1 VHVTACSE
9 FADVNTASRNTR
21 VVLAEKPQGA
31 LTIDQFM
38 LDVAPIPTPGPGEVL
53 LRTRWLSIDAAN
65 RAWMQAATYRD
76 ELKAG
81 VVMAGTGLGEVI
93 ESRAAGFAVG
103 DLVSGGIGWQQYG
116 VVPGAQAR
124 RLAPCEPLSH
134 LLSVYGTSGLTAYLG
149 LKNVGRVQPGETV
162 VVSAA
167 AGSVGSLVGQI
178 AKLQGARVVGIAGG
192 RAKCDWLVDALGFDA
207 AIDHRAGPLAPQ
219 LKAAAPKGV
228 DIYFDNVGGDVL
240 GACLFAMNTHGRI
253 VCCGAVSQYDGPTPP
268 HGPRGVPGLIV
279 LKRLLVQGFF
289 LPDHYGERDAAQA
302 QLQAWVESGALRVPE
317 DIVDGLANA
326 PAALVGLLAGE
337 NRGKRL
343 VRVA

>member
-1 VHVTACSE
+1 MPSTSTA
-9 FADVNTASRNTR
+9 ASNARI
-21 VVLAEKPQGA
+21 VLAEKPQGA
-31 LTIDQFM
+31 LTTAQFAH
-38 LDVAPIPTPGPGEVL
+38 DEAPMPRPAAGEL
-53 LRTRWLSIDAAN
+53 LVRTRLISIDAAN

-81 VVMAGTGLGEVI
+81 VVMAGSGLGEVI
-93 ESRAAGFAVG
+93 ESRDPGFAAG
-103 DLVSGGIGWQQYG
+103 DLVYAGLGWQTHA
-116 VVPGAQAR
+116 VVSAAQAR
-124 RLAPCEPLSH
+124 RLAPIEPLSH
-134 LLSVYGTSGLTAYLG
+134 WLSVYGTSGLTAYLG
-149 LKNVGRVQPGETV
+149 LKNVGRVQPGETL

-219 LKAAAPKGV
+219 LKLAAPKGV
-228 DIYFDNVGGDVL
+228 DVYFDNVGGDVL

-289 LPDHYGERDAAQA
+289 LPDHYGERDAAHA
-302 QLQAWVESGALRVPE
+302 QLQAWVESGALEVPE
-317 DIVDGLANA
+317 DIVDGLENA

-337 NRGKRL
+337 NRGKRM
-343 VRVA
+343 VRVG

>member
-1 VHVTACSE
+1 
-9 FADVNTASRNTR
+9 
-21 VVLAEKPQGA
+21 
-31 LTIDQFM
+31 M
-38 LDVAPIPTPGPGEVL
+38 LDEVPMPAPGPGELL
-53 LRTRWLSIDAAN
+53 LRTRLLSIDAAN
-65 RAWMQAATYRD
+65 RAWMQSATYRD

-81 VVMAGTGLGEVI
+81 TVMAGTGIGEVM
-93 ESRAAGFAVG
+93 ESRDPAFAVG
-103 DLVSGGIGWQQYG
+103 ELVSAGIGWQQHG
-116 VVPGAQAR
+116 VVAGAQAR
-124 RLAPCEPLSH
+124 KLAPCEPLSH

-149 LKNVGRVQPGETV
+149 LKNVGRVQAGETV

-192 RAKCDWLVDALGFDA
+192 RAKCDWLVDELGFDA
-207 AIDHRAGPLAPQ
+207 AIDYRAGPLAPQ
-219 LKAAAPKGV
+219 LKATAPKGV
-228 DIYFDNVGGDVL
+228 DVYFDNVGGDVL

-289 LPDHYGERDAAQA
+289 LPDHYGERDAAHA
-302 QLQAWVESGALRVPE
+302 QLKAWVQSGALRVPE
-317 DIVDGLANA
+317 DIVDGLENA

-343 VRVA
+343 VRVT

>member
-1 VHVTACSE
+1 MQDLSTTRA
-9 FADVNTASRNTR
+9 NTR
-21 VVLAEKPQGA
+21 IVLAEKPQGV
-31 LTIDQFM
+31 LTVDQFM
-38 LDVAPIPTPGPGEVL
+38 VDQVPVPTPGSGEL
-53 LRTRWLSIDAAN
+53 LVRTRMLSIDAAN
-65 RAWMQAATYRD
+65 RAWMQSVTYRD

-81 VVMAGTGLGEVI
+81 TVMAGTGIGEVVA
-93 ESRAAGFAVG
+93 SRDPGFAIG
-103 DLVSGGIGWQQYG
+103 DLVSGAIGWQQYG
-116 VVPGAQAR
+116 VVAAVQAR
-124 RLAPCEPLSH
+124 KLTPCEPMSH

-192 RAKCDWLVDALGFDA
+192 RAKCDWLVDELGFDA
-207 AIDHRAGPLAPQ
+207 AIDYRTGPLAPQ
-219 LKAAAPKGV
+219 LKTAAPQGV
-228 DIYFDNVGGDVL
+228 DVYFDNVGGEVL
-240 GACLFAMNTHGRI
+240 GACLFAMNPHGRI
-253 VCCGAVSQYDGPTPP
+253 VCCGAVSQYDGATPP

-289 LPDHYGERDAAQA
+289 LPDHYGERDAAHA
-302 QLQAWVESGALRVPE
+302 QLKAWVESGALRVPE
-317 DIVDGLANA
+317 DIIDGLENA

-343 VRVA
+343 VRVG

>member
-1 VHVTACSE
+1 MSTPR
-9 FADVNTASRNTR
+9 FNTR

-31 LTIDQFM
+31 LTVEQFV
-38 LDVAPIPTPGPGEVL
+38 LDEAPMPQPAAGEL
-53 LRTRWLSIDAAN
+53 LVRTRLLSIDAAN
-65 RAWMQAATYRD
+65 RAWMQSATYRD

-81 VVMAGTGLGEVI
+81 VVMAGSGLGEVL
-93 ESRAAGFAVG
+93 ESRDPGFAPG
-103 DLVSGGIGWQQYG
+103 DLVYAGVGWQQHA
-116 VVPGAQAR
+116 VVAAAQAR
-124 RLAPCEPLSH
+124 RLAPIEPLSH
-134 LLSVYGTSGLTAYLG
+134 WLSVYGTSGLTAYLG

-207 AIDHRAGPLAPQ
+207 AVDYRAGPLAPQ

-228 DIYFDNVGGDVL
+228 DVYFDNVGGDVL

-289 LPDHYGERDAAQA
+289 LPDHYGERDAAHA
-302 QLQAWVESGALRVPE
+302 QLQAWVASGALHVPE
-317 DIVDGLANA
+317 DVVDGLENA

-337 NRGKRL
+337 NRGKRI
-343 VRVA
+343 VRVG